1 MATDKQKEQ
10 GELLEA
16 LQDAVNSGS
25 LSKDLLLKLT
35 EQFGLEAAQ
44 ELVCARTTALRE
56 RAEALR
62 LEEENGS
69 GSVHML
75 FTDEFAKETG
85 NWPRPADYI

>member
-10 GELLEA
+10 GDLLEA

-44 ELVCARTTALRE
+44 ELVYGRTEAFKKRAKALHR
-56 RAEALR
+56 RVR
-62 LEEENGS
+62 K
-69 GSVHML
+69 VL
-75 FTDEFAKETG
+75 FSDEFAKETG
-85 NWPRPADYI
+85 NWPRPAGYGVE

>member
-10 GELLEA
+10 GELLVA

-44 ELVCARTTALRE
+44 ELVYGRTSALKE
-56 RAEALR
+56 RAKALHR
-62 LEEENGS
+62 Q
-69 GSVHML
+69 VRKVL
-75 FTDEFAKETG
+75 FSEEFAKESG
-85 NWPRPADYI
+85 NWPRPAGYGVE